1 MRPYAGLAVTAAVL
15 LSLALGACSGTPPT
29 RFYVLSAIAE
39 QAPAVPGKGP
49 AIGIGPITLPQYLNR
64 PQIVTRVSGNQLSV
78 AEFDQWGGD
87 LNDNMARTLA
97 ANLGSLLQT
106 DRVSLF
112 PWKDE
117 TPIDDQ
123 VTIDV
128 EHFEQDVDGSSL
140 LTAYWSIVD
149 PKNGKVK
156 LMRRSSY
163 RDTGGAAASGTSA
176 AAAAASSGTSQGG
189 GAHPYNAVVAA
200 MSRNLEALS
209 RDIATAIS
217 GLKGK

>member
-1 MRPYAGLAVTAAVL
+1 MRPYAGLALTAAVL
-15 LSLALGACSGTPPT
+15 LSLVLVGCSGTPPT

-39 QAPAVPGKGP
+39 QAPAVPGKGL

-97 ANLGSLLQT
+97 ANLSSLLQT

-163 RDTGGAAASGTSA
+163 RDTGGAAASSA
-176 AAAAASSGTSQGG
+176 APAAAASSGTSQGG
-189 GAHPYNAVVAA
+189 GAHPYNTVVAA